1 MDEEIKSLIRKIQD
15 EIKNLNNR
23 VEELEAK
30 EEFDGNIIFEE
41 PVRNKYNR

>member
-1 MDEEIKSLIRKIQD
+1 MDEEMKSLICKMQD
-15 EIKNLNNR
+15 EIKDLNNR

-30 EEFDGNIIFEE
+30 EEFDGNIIFDE